1 MQIGKRLKR
10 RLSLIHA
17 LSLLLLT
24 FGSWLLLVPGEAKGR
39 FQATNSVQGS
49 QSQTAAHLN
58 YQFLTGGC
66 GDKGICS
73 AVFFVDAKHF
83 NKPDLIRLARELRR
97 WYRGKPSV
105 GLYLFDDLELAKA
118 YAFGNPGLVDFMSTA
133 RGLYSR
139 DRQEEYIRYAESPTR
154 PYPSR
159 TTITLRPL
167 RRKQRR

>member
-1 MQIGKRLKR
+1 MQIGKRPM
-10 RLSLIHA
+10 RLPSLIRA
-17 LSLLLLT
+17 LALLLLT
-24 FGSWLLLVPGEAKGR
+24 TGSWLLLVPGEAR
-39 FQATNSVQGS
+39 SLSQATSNAQESRA
-49 QSQTAAHLN
+49 QTAAPLN

-66 GDKGICS
+66 GDQGICS